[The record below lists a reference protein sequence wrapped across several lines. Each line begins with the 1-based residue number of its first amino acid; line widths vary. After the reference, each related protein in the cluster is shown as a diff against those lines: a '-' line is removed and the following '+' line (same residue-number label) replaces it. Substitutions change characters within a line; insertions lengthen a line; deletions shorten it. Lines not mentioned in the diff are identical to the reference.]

1 MKKERIKYFDSLSDH
16 ELVDR
21 LKADDK
27 ETIEYL
33 FFHRCN
39 GMFAHVIHSVF
50 HDQGKKEELITEF
63 YLFLRQNKWYCLRE
77 FKYKASL
84 NTYLTTIAVRYFK
97 KKRASQAKL
106 EVLDP
111 LLIVETRGNDPDDFD
126 MLREYSKLEIYKA
139 INRLSKP
146 RERVAI
152 LEKLAGKS
160 ASEIA
165 KDLGC
170 TVMAVYDLLKK
181 AKEELKK
188 LLKDKEI

>member
-33 FFHRCN
+33 LFHRCN

-50 HDQGKKEELITEF
+50 HDQGKNEELIAEF

-77 FKYKASL
+77 FKFMASL
-84 NTYLTTIAVRYFK
+84 NTYLTKIAVRYFK
-97 KKRASQAKL
+97 KIHASQTKL
-106 EVLDP
+106 VVVDP
-111 LLIVETRGNDPDDFD
+111 QLIVETRGKEPDDFD
-126 MLREYSKLEIYKA
+126 LLREYSKLELYKA

-146 RERVAI
+146 RERYAI
-152 LEKLAGKS
+152 LAKLAGKS
-160 ASEIA
+160 AEETA
-165 KDLGC
+165 DEMGC